1 MCASL
6 WSWQF
11 GSKRNLSEK
20 STTSESARHSPE
32 SSHIAALARRTR
44 ARTMRARP
52 ESFGVEELF
61 GNGNDNVP
69 VKGDFRVRLITHGHA
84 LQIVTRVP
92 LSFSDRGTLFT
103 LSSIRVRV
111 SDSPYDDALIDIIN
125 DFTR

>member
-1 MCASL
+1 
-6 WSWQF
+6 
-11 GSKRNLSEK
+11 
-20 STTSESARHSPE
+20 
-32 SSHIAALARRTR
+32 
-44 ARTMRARP
+44 MRARP

-69 VKGDFRVRLITHGHA
+69 VKGDFRVRLLTPGHA